1 MKKELKKIVTIG
13 PTYPFRGGI
22 AQYGSLLIQ
31 ELEKRYEISCVS
43 FSLMYPKILYPGK
56 TQKDYTMNN
65 VICSEI
71 KYLINT
77 VNPFSYIKTARYIN
91 KYNPD
96 MVIIHWWHPYF
107 SFVDLTITKLLKKD
121 VKVCIC
127 CNNVMPHDKIPFAGW
142 LTKKVLRSGDM
153 YIVHSDDEEKQ
164 LYQIVGENA
173 HHIKIPC
180 PDISTFTKTGMEK
193 PAAREA
199 LGFDSEEKVLLF
211 FGFVR
216 KYKGLYHL
224 INIMPQ
230 LVKAMPDIK
239 LMIVGDFYD
248 DKDKYLTL
256 IKDKQIEEHV
266 VIFDQFIPDTEVER
280 YFVASDV
287 VVLPYDSATTSG
299 VIQAAYNFNRP
310 VIVTDVGGLS
320 EAVVE
325 GKTGYVVEPENE
337 DALCQKIEEFY
348 AEHQDVNYVEFIDKE
363 RYKYSWERVVDL
375 IQEMWTSYEE

>member
-1 MKKELKKIVTIG
+1 
-13 PTYPFRGGI
+13 
-22 AQYGSLLIQ
+22 
-31 ELEKRYEISCVS
+31 
-43 FSLMYPKILYPGK
+43 
-56 TQKDYTMNN
+56 
-65 VICSEI
+65 
-71 KYLINT
+71 
-77 VNPFSYIKTARYIN
+77 
-91 KYNPD
+91 
-96 MVIIHWWHPYF
+96 
-107 SFVDLTITKLLKKD
+107 
-121 VKVCIC
+121 
-127 CNNVMPHDKIPFAGW
+127 
-142 LTKKVLRSGDM
+142 
-153 YIVHSDDEEKQ
+153 
-164 LYQIVGENA
+164 
-173 HHIKIPC
+173 
-180 PDISTFTKTGMEK
+180 MEK